1 MAENFGIVVK
11 CTAANSP
18 WSNGSCERHN
28 ATLTETYLK
37 LLAFN
42 SLHLTKSVL
51 IKYACFAKNTFLNNH
66 GYSPQQLIFGENPN
80 IPTVLNATTPALEN
94 VTTSQLL
101 RDHIVALASSR
112 QQYLASESSD
122 RFKRALKSKT
132 CIYGGPF
139 VNGQPVLYRKRT
151 ADTWHGPAVV
161 LGTESRTVVLKHAGN
176 VLRVHESRVR
186 GLSPSQENQE
196 ASDISPICT
205 QEQTN
210 ESGDEVES
218 GTIDSLI
225 PQDHQETMEADE
237 IQAMRISTSTC
248 VADEVSGASQTALGS
263 RLPKKNE
270 TIRFKTVSDYS
281 SGKDYEDT
289 VIGRAG
295 KAGGKHKD
303 WLNVRY
309 TSPEELDGEVGAVD
323 FGGDIQS
330 WSYFDNPEAL
340 LATEFDEFNPAKLDE
355 IESWK
360 HHDVFEI
367 VPDTGQQRVTTRWV
381 LTVKDNGRKK
391 ARLVARGFEEK
402 DNVELMDSPTCT
414 KESLRLLFL
423 LLASNSKWFSQVI
436 DVKTAFLQGEA
447 LTREVYLM
455 PPKEFSQPGTLWKL
469 NKCVRLS
476 GCFSTLVL
484 EGEKG
489 THVIGF
495 QILDCRLLF
504 LLLLQRELP

>member
-1 MAENFGIVVK
+1 M
-11 CTAANSP
+11 
-18 WSNGSCERHN
+18 
-28 ATLTETYLK
+28 
-37 LLAFN
+37 
-42 SLHLTKSVL
+42 
-51 IKYACFAKNTFLNNH
+51 NNH
-66 GYSPQQLIFGENPN
+66 GCSPQQLVFGENPN

-94 VTTSQLL
+94 VTTSQQL

-112 QQYLASESSD
+112 QQYLASKSSD
-122 RFKRALKSKT
+122 RLKRALKSKT
-132 CIYGGPF
+132 RIYGGPF
-139 VNGQPVLYRKRT
+139 VNGQHFLYRKRT

-161 LGTESRTVVLKHAGN
+161 LGTESRTVLLKQAGN

-205 QEQTN
+205 QEEEQTN

-218 GTIDSLI
+218 GTIDSFI
-225 PQDHQETMEADE
+225 PQDHQETMEVDE
-237 IQAMRISTSTC
+237 NQAMRISTSTC
-248 VADEVSGASQTALGS
+248 VADEVSDPSQTILGS
-263 RLPKKNE
+263 RFPKKNE

-281 SGKDYEDT
+281 IGKDSEAT

-330 WSYFDNPEAL
+330 WSYIDSQEAY
-340 LATEFDEFNPAKLDE
+340 LATDFDEFDPAKLDE
-355 IESWK
+355 IESSK
-360 HHDVFEI
+360 HHDVFQI
-367 VPDTGQQRVTTRWV
+367 VPDIGQQPVTTRWV
-381 LTVKDNGRKK
+381 LTVKDYGRKE

-402 DNVELMDSPTCT
+402 DNVVLTDSPTCT
-414 KESLRLLFL
+414 REPLRLLFL
-423 LLASNSKWFSQVI
+423 LLASNSKWFSQII

-455 PPKEFSQPGTLWKL
+455 PPKEVSQPGTLWKL
-469 NKCVRLS
+469 NKCVYGLVDASRHWFLRVKKELLS
-476 GCFSTLVL
+476 LGC
-484 EGEKG
+484 
-489 THVIGF
+489 
-495 QILDCRLLF
+495 
-504 LLLLQRELP
+504 

>member
-1 MAENFGIVVK
+1 MSDGEYYLHIIDLFTRYSRSIIINNKKPETVIEGFINEWVSLFGVPESTLTDNGGEFDKSEFRSMAENFGIVVK
-11 CTAANSP
+11 STAANNP
-18 WSNGSCERHN
+18 WSNGICERHN
-28 ATLTETYLK
+28 ATLTEIYLK
-37 LLAFN
+37 LLADD
-42 SLHLTKSVL
+42 SLHLTKNVL
-51 IKYACFAKNTFLNNH
+51 IKYACFAKNTLLNNH
-66 GYSPQQLIFGENPN
+66 GYSPQQLVFVENPN

-101 RDHIVALASSR
+101 RDHIVAFASSR

-122 RFKRALKSKT
+122 RLKRALKSKT
-132 CIYGGPF
+132 RIFGGSF
-139 VNGQPVLYRKRT
+139 KNGQHVLYRKRT

-205 QEQTN
+205 QEEEQTN
-210 ESGDEVES
+210 ESGDEAEN

-237 IQAMRISTSTC
+237 NQVMRISTSTC
-248 VADEVSGASQTALGS
+248 VADEVSNASQTALGS
-263 RLPKKNE
+263 RFPKKNE
-270 TIRFKTVSDYS
+270 TIRFKTVSDYIP
-281 SGKDYEDT
+281 GEDDEAT
-289 VIGRAG
+289 VIDRAG

-303 WLNVRY
+303 WLMVRY
-309 TSPEELDGEVGAVD
+309 RSPEELDSEVGAVD

-330 WSYFDNPEAL
+330 WSYIDNPEAL

-360 HHDVFEI
+360 HHDVFQI
-367 VPDTGQQRVTTRWV
+367 VPNTGQQCVTTRWV

-402 DNVELMDSPTCT
+402 DNVELTDAPTCT
-414 KESLRLLFL
+414 KESLRLLFS
-423 LLASNSKWFSQVI
+423 LLASNSKCSH
-436 DVKTAFLQGEA
+436 
-447 LTREVYLM
+447 R
-455 PPKEFSQPGTLWKL
+455 
-469 NKCVRLS
+469 
-476 GCFSTLVL
+476 
-484 EGEKG
+484 
-489 THVIGF
+489 
-495 QILDCRLLF
+495 
-504 LLLLQRELP
+504 